1 MNLRARDGK
10 RVKLKMTNFEYEVV
24 VMESEGYVVHSGCD
38 HIFFIGFLGAG
49 KTTLAKNLGRMFH
62 RVYVDTD
69 RLAESIC
76 KKPIDEVYRTDGED
90 VFKNAETE
98 ALKRLKSK
106 KSLLV
111 SCGGAIVDRPEN
123 IALMKEMGSIVYLD
137 GEFDDSV
144 SQIIHFK
151 ARPEFGEHTQALE
164 LYSVLKPLYEEAAD
178 VTIDIH
184 GKGFDEVASEAGAL
198 LWDKGLL

>member
-1 MNLRARDGK
+1 MD
-10 RVKLKMTNFEYEVV
+10 T
-24 VMESEGYVVHSGCD
+24 EGYVVHPGCD

-62 RVYVDTD
+62 RSYVDTD

-76 KKPIDEVYRTDGED
+76 KKSIDEVYRTDGVE
-90 VFKNAETE
+90 VFRSAETE

-111 SCGGAIVDRPEN
+111 SCGGAIVDTPEN
-123 IALMKEMGSIVYLD
+123 IQLMKQMGCVVYLD
-137 GEFDDSV
+137 GEFDDSL
-144 SQIIHFK
+144 SQIIHLK
-151 ARPEFGEHTQALE
+151 ARPDFGEHNQAKE
-164 LYSVLKPLYEEAAD
+164 LYSYLKPLYEGAAD
-178 VTIDIH
+178 ITIDIH
-184 GKGFDEVASEAGAL
+184 GKTFDEVASEAGAI

>member
-1 MNLRARDGK
+1 
-10 RVKLKMTNFEYEVV
+10 
-24 VMESEGYVVHSGCD
+24 METEGYVVHPGCD

-62 RVYVDTD
+62 RSYVDTD

-76 KKPIDEVYRTDGED
+76 KKPIDEVYRNEGEV

-98 ALKRLKSK
+98 VLKRLKSK

-123 IALMKEMGSIVYLD
+123 IALMKEMGTIVYLD
-137 GEFDDSV
+137 GEFDDSIN
-144 SQIIHFK
+144 QIIHFK
-151 ARPEFGEHTQALE
+151 ARPEFTERKQARE
-164 LYSVLKPLYEEAAD
+164 LYSELKPLYEKAAD
-178 VTIDIH
+178 ITIDIH
-184 GKGFDEVASEAGAL
+184 GKDFEEVASEAGAL